1 MNLIKN
7 ISLAKF
13 KSYKD
18 IVFDFD
24 GVFVDSNSKKELAL
38 KKLLLQY
45 GGGVDAI
52 NESLIKNKGKN
63 RKIHF
68 DYVFESN
75 LNCYND
81 FSEKYSKEVN
91 NIYSSLD
98 ILVNISALKSKLNNR
113 WTIISSAN
121 KSDIINALN
130 KDIKYFDNGI
140 YGSLSKEANFK
151 KLDIV
156 SQETLIVGDG
166 IVDANLSKTFNTDFL
181 YIKKYSSIPKKII
194 SNFQYYEL
202 NELQD
207 ILKWSNF

>member
-18 IVFDFD
+18 VVFDFD
-24 GVFVDSNSKKELAL
+24 GVFVDSNYKKELAL
-38 KKLLLQY
+38 KKLLLHY
-45 GGGVDAI
+45 GGCVDAVK
-52 NESLIKNKGKN
+52 ESLIKNKGKN

-75 LNCYND
+75 TNCFND
-81 FSEKYSKEVN
+81 FSEKYSEEVN
-91 NIYSSLD
+91 SIYRSLD
-98 ILVNISALKSKLNNR
+98 ILVDISALKTKLNNR

-121 KSDIINALN
+121 RSDIINALK

-140 YGSLSKEANFK
+140 YGSLSKEENFK
-151 KLDIV
+151 KLDID

-166 IVDANLSKTFNTDFL
+166 IVDANLSIAFDTDFL
-181 YIKKYSSIPKKII
+181 YIKKFSSIPKKII
-194 SNFQYYEL
+194 SDFKYYEL

-207 ILKWSNF
+207 ILK

>member
-207 ILKWSNF
+207 ILK